1 MSDLDNRATYMHERA
16 QVQVKTHAR
25 HFAAQVAATL
35 TGTERAGRAADRA
48 AGLMCAAYDAELFG
62 HWWHEGPQWL
72 DVLYPELSQHGIAP
86 TTCSAALDRYPP
98 ARTITLP
105 EGSWGEG
112 GDHRTW
118 LNNDTAWVWERL
130 YDGEFQFWNV
140 MQEMPQAQQ
149 GWLLRRVLCQ
159 AGRELLL
166 MQSSDWPFLITTRTA
181 RDYAEQRFLA
191 HYTDLKQLLQIARS
205 VHERGQLESE
215 QESFLAGRERQKFL
229 FPTLE
234 QVLFR

>member
-1 MSDLDNRATYMHERA
+1 
-16 QVQVKTHAR
+16 
-25 HFAAQVAATL
+25 
-35 TGTERAGRAADRA
+35 
-48 AGLMCAAYDAELFG
+48 MCAAYDAELFG
-62 HWWHEGPQWL
+62 HWWYEGPQWL
-72 DVLYPELSQHGIAP
+72 ESVYPELSEHGIGT
-86 TTCSAALDRYPP
+86 TTCSAALDRRTS
-98 ARTITLP
+98 AQTITLP

-118 LNNDTAWVWERL
+118 LNNETAWIWERL
-130 YDGEFQFWNV
+130 YDGEFAFWDL
-140 MQEMPQAQQ
+140 MQEMPHAGQS
-149 GWLLRRVLCQ
+149 GPLGRILCQ

-191 HYTDLKQLLQIARS
+191 HYTDLKRLLQIARS

-215 QESFLAGRERQKFL
+215 QGRFLEGRERQNFL